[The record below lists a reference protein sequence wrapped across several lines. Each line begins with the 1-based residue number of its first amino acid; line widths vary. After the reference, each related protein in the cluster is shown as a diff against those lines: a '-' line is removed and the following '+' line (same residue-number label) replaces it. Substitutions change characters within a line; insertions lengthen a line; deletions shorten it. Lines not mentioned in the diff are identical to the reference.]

1 MLPVRAQI
9 AAVLCLL
16 VMGCRARSPFDQEG
30 PVAVRIARLAP
41 YERRSTEPLPQ
52 PIERWLGDGA
62 SGLPADLVPPG
73 LLVAGTPLPHWEAT
87 TATFLSFHEIESR
100 NTSESMARDLIA
112 WAREETGDEEGASC
126 MYPEFGLDVTRSG
139 GGGKGAPDARVLV
152 SLACGQV
159 RVFVAGEPPQDRG
172 MSRRTR
178 AHFAALVAR
187 VFRSAP
193 S

>member
-1 MLPVRAQI
+1 MPLCRAQI
-9 AAVLCLL
+9 VAVLCLL
-16 VMGCRARSPFDQEG
+16 AVGCRARSPFDGEG
-30 PVAVRIARLAP
+30 PVAIRVARLAP
-41 YERRSTEPLPQ
+41 YERRSTEPLPP

-62 SGLPADLVPPG
+62 SGLSAELVPPG

-87 TATFLSFHEIESR
+87 TPTFLGFHEIESR
-100 NTSESMARDLIA
+100 KTSDSMARDLIA

-126 MYPEFGLDVTRSG
+126 MYPEFGLDVSRAGVSG
-139 GGGKGAPDARVLV
+139 SPPDAQVLV
-152 SLACGQV
+152 SLACGQL
-159 RVFVAGEPPQDRG
+159 RVFVAGAPPRDLG